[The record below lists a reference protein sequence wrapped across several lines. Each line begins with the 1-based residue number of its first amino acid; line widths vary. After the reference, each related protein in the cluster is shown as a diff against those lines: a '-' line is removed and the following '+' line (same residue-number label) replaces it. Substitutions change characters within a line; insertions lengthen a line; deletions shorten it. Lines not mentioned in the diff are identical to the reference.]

1 VQGVIRQEPKG
12 VVKMA
17 LDPSSR
23 LKEKIV
29 KYLQD
34 RYRKTGVNSPV
45 SWRTIWIEM
54 PVTEEDFSK
63 ALQAA
68 KDYIVFVDNDQIK
81 LSRRGLPLSQSR
93 AAWWS
98 WTRWWRWTR

>member
-1 VQGVIRQEPKG
+1 
-12 VVKMA
+12 MA

-23 LKEKIV
+23 LKERIV

-45 SWRTIWIEM
+45 SWRTICIEM
-54 PVTEEDFSK
+54 AVTAEDFSK
-63 ALQAA
+63 ALRAA
-68 KDYIVFVDNDQIK
+68 ADGIVIVDDDHIK

-93 AAWWS
+93 AAWWR
-98 WTRWWRWTR
+98 WTRLWRWTR